1 MDSTGGVSNIMA
13 VLSLG
18 SIQPGKVSLFN
29 VSATTTQTNVLFT
42 YKYKQGKLPAGLT
55 VQPNGEVEG
64 IVGDK
69 YFKIDGGITT
79 LDTVDS
85 VETTT
90 IDREY
95 TFTVTATGSDYAL
108 TTSNQQFKIKI
119 TPTYTDDYTS
129 IYAEAG
135 LNTIQR
141 NKFISQ
147 YSNNNIFDNQMLY
160 RPEDPHFGVSKQLRM
175 LLISG
180 IKTTH
185 LKEYINEMLT
195 NFSNKTLYLGDL
207 TTAKAKNSSGTTIYE
222 VLYYPIVDP
231 IDGISAS
238 QNIGSEASIPFRVT
252 DVVKTNT
259 SLYTSDL
266 THYQNVYPNSLKNM
280 RERLDDVG
288 QVTGEFLP
296 MWMRST
302 QDSGNALGWI
312 PAVPIAYCKPEQ
324 SAQIKYNLQTNG
336 LNIKE
341 FPFQFKD
348 LTIDNHL
355 GTTFDKAIQ
364 TVTRTGDGTNKK
376 FTITTYTK
384 DDSTTGTH
392 TISSSKCVRITVDGT
407 FQDPSLYTLGL
418 TADSSNT
425 SDSTTESAD
434 ADGGRSTTIV
444 FTTAPISS
452 SSIIITRKHNVGFD
466 TRNYTSF
473 DATERTQTDTSN
485 GGDGSTIVFTIFF
498 APKVTPTVKISGNTI
513 TGFSYSGNTITLD
526 PPLPPGSLLS
536 ADIFTV
542 TTDDTTETADATGEA
557 IIVIGIPAKTTF
569 DNQGTTFSD
578 NGITFDIGR
587 NSTRTLSI
595 PRKDLIH
602 DQGFAIQSV

>member
-1 MDSTGGVSNIMA
+1 MA

-160 RPEDPHFGVSKQLRM
+160 RPEDQHFGVSKQLRM

-266 THYQNVYPNSLKNM
+266 THYQNVYPNSLK
-280 RERLDDVG
+280 
-288 QVTGEFLP
+288 
-296 MWMRST
+296 
-302 QDSGNALGWI
+302 I
-312 PAVPIAYCKPEQ
+312 
-324 SAQIKYNLQTNG
+324 
-336 LNIKE
+336 
-341 FPFQFKD
+341 
-348 LTIDNHL
+348 
-355 GTTFDKAIQ
+355 
-364 TVTRTGDGTNKK
+364 
-376 FTITTYTK
+376 
-384 DDSTTGTH
+384 
-392 TISSSKCVRITVDGT
+392 
-407 FQDPSLYTLGL
+407 
-418 TADSSNT
+418 
-425 SDSTTESAD
+425 
-434 ADGGRSTTIV
+434 
-444 FTTAPISS
+444 
-452 SSIIITRKHNVGFD
+452 
-466 TRNYTSF
+466 
-473 DATERTQTDTSN
+473 
-485 GGDGSTIVFTIFF
+485 
-498 APKVTPTVKISGNTI
+498 
-513 TGFSYSGNTITLD
+513 
-526 PPLPPGSLLS
+526 
-536 ADIFTV
+536 
-542 TTDDTTETADATGEA
+542 
-557 IIVIGIPAKTTF
+557 
-569 DNQGTTFSD
+569 
-578 NGITFDIGR
+578 
-587 NSTRTLSI
+587 
-595 PRKDLIH
+595 
-602 DQGFAIQSV
+602 

>member
-1 MDSTGGVSNIMA
+1 MA

-18 SIQPGKVSLFN
+18 TIEPGKVSLFS
-29 VSATTTQTNVLFT
+29 VAATSTQSDVLFI
-42 YKYKQGKLPAGLT
+42 YKYKQGRLPLGLS
-55 VQPNGEVEG
+55 VQPSGEIEG
-64 IVGDK
+64 RVGDK
-69 YFKIDGGITT
+69 YFKLDDGVTT
-79 LDTVDS
+79 LDTVDTT
-85 VETTT
+85 ETTT

-95 TFTVTATGSDYAL
+95 TFTVTATGSDFAL
-108 TTSNQQFKIKI
+108 TTSDQQFKIKI
-119 TPTYTDDYTS
+119 TTPYSDGYTS
-129 IYAEAG
+129 VYAEAG
-135 LNTIQR
+135 LDLIQR
-141 NKFISQ
+141 NRFISQ
-147 YSNNNIFDNQMLY
+147 YSNNNIFDNSKLY
-160 RPEDPHFGVSKQLRM
+160 RPGDSNFGIAKQLRM

-185 LKEYINEMLT
+185 LNDYVSEMLT
-195 NFSNKTLYLGDL
+195 NFSNKTVYLGDL
-207 TTAKAKNSSGTTIYE
+207 TTAKAKNNSGTTLYE
-222 VLYYPIVDP
+222 ILYYPIIDK
-231 IDGISAS
+231 IDGISTS
-238 QNIGSEASIPFRVT
+238 QDVSAINIPFRTT
-252 DVVKTNT
+252 DIALVNS
-259 SLYTSDL
+259 SLYTADQ
-266 THYQNVYPNSLKNM
+266 TQIDTIYPNSIKNM
-280 RERLDDVG
+280 RSRLDDVG

-312 PAVPIAYCKPEQ
+312 PAVPIAYCKPGT
-324 SAQIKYNLQTNG
+324 SSQIKYNLETNG
-336 LNIKE
+336 MDIKSM
-341 FPFQFKD
+341 PFSFRD
-348 LTIDNHL
+348 ITIDNHL
-355 GTTFDKAIQ
+355 GTTFDKTIQ

-498 APKVTPTVKISGNTI
+498 VPKVTPTVKISGNTI

-602 DQGFAIQSV
+602 DQGFAIQRYEV